1 MNSSGKKFVDL
12 QLKKIEEHLKKY
24 MNSSE
29 NKIDEAV
36 KYTLFAP
43 CKRIRPLIMISFYEL
58 CGGKSDEIYKFACA
72 LEMIHTYSLIHDDLP
87 CMDNDSLRRGKKC
100 SHLEFGEST
109 ALLAGDALL
118 TKAFEI
124 ASTGNFLNYE
134 KAVKC
139 INTLAYFAGPEGM
152 ILGQYKDLNSK
163 YLNENIIDVHRLKTS
178 CLFVAA
184 AKIGALLAGAE
195 EKDISLA
202 FKFGLNY
209 GIAFQLIDDI
219 LDEDLNL
226 SENVNGIKVKDLINK
241 IFDKEKEILKKFKG
255 DISPLEY
262 LLDFVYSKIN

>member
-12 QLKKIEEHLKKY
+12 QLKKIEDYLQKY
-24 MNSSE
+24 MGPSK
-29 NKIDEAV
+29 NKLDEAV

-43 CKRIRPLIMISFYEL
+43 CKRIRPLIMVSFYKL

-124 ASTGNFLNYE
+124 ASTGSFSNYE

-139 INTLAYFAGPEGM
+139 INILAQFAGQEGM
-152 ILGQYKDLNSK
+152 ILGQYKDLSSK
-163 YLNENIIDVHRLKTS
+163 YLKESIMNIHRLKTS
-178 CLFVAA
+178 CLFIAA
-184 AKIGALLAGAE
+184 TKIGAILAGAE
-195 EKDISLA
+195 EKDVSLA

-219 LDEDLNL
+219 LDKDLSL
-226 SENVNGIKVKDLINK
+226 SENVSGIEVKSLINK
-241 IFDKEKEILKKFKG
+241 IFCKEKEILKKFKG
-255 DISPLEY
+255 DISSLEY
-262 LLDFVYSKIN
+262 LLCFIYSKIN